1 MKKNG
6 SKILMFCKKNATYLV
21 LTLCILAIGLSVT
34 LMLVKKD
41 SALKGQLSNNS
52 LEVDKNNKVPVDDS
66 NVGTDVEVPGTESE
80 PVDKPITF
88 IMPVTSPQEVGEYTE
103 TMVFNQT
110 LNRFESHMAIDFFAP
125 EGTEVYA
132 VCDGTIES
140 VENTL
145 LHGTTVIIDHGKG
158 VKSIY
163 NSLADGDSVSIG
175 QKVKQ
180 GDLIGEVS
188 TSNRQEYKN
197 GPHLHFS
204 VTEDGNVIDPMKY
217 LIMNEK

>member
-1 MKKNG
+1 MKKN
-6 SKILMFCKKNATYLV
+6 SNKILTFFKKNATYLV
-21 LTLCILAIGLSVT
+21 LTFCILAIGLSVT
-34 LMLVKKD
+34 LMLVQRD
-41 SALKGQLSNNS
+41 NALKTPLINNS
-52 LEVDKNNKVPVDDS
+52 LDLGNGNLDQS
-66 NVGTDVEVPGTESE
+66 GNVGTDVELPEDNQ

-88 IMPVTSPQEVGEYTE
+88 IMPVLSPTEIGEYNE
-103 TMVFNQT
+103 AMVFNQT
-110 LNRFESHMAIDFFAP
+110 LSRYESHMAIDFFAP

-145 LHGTTVIIDHGKG
+145 LHGTTIVINHGNG
-158 VKSIY
+158 VRSIY

-188 TSNRQEYKN
+188 TSNRQEYKL
-197 GPHLHFS
+197 GAHLHFS
-204 VTEDGNVIDPMKY
+204 ATENGEVIDPMKY
-217 LIMNEK
+217 LIINEK